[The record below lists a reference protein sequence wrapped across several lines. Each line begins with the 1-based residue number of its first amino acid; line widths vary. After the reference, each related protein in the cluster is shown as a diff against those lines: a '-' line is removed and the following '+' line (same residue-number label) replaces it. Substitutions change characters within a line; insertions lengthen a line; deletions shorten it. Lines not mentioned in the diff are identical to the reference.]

1 VYLFGLSFYTEAIA
15 YLNAGDKFGFDKILS
30 VSNPFLLST
39 EPIALSFRSIGIVI
53 KGVNLNII
61 SLLSSSHPLAHGNA
75 AKKLKPALCELLNKA
90 LS

>member
-1 VYLFGLSFYTEAIA
+1 VYLFGLSFYTAAIA

-39 EPIALSFRSIGIVI
+39 EPIALSFRSIGIGI
-53 KGVNLNII
+53 KRFDLNII

-75 AKKLKPALCELLNKA
+75 GKKLKPALCDLLNKA

>member
-1 VYLFGLSFYTEAIA
+1 MYLFGLSFYTAAIA

-39 EPIALSFRSIGIVI
+39 EPIALSFRSIGIGI
-53 KGVNLNII
+53 KRFDLTII

-75 AKKLKPALCELLNKA
+75 GKKLKPALCDLLNKA

>member
-1 VYLFGLSFYTEAIA
+1 MYLFGLSFYTAAIA

-39 EPIALSFRSIGIVI
+39 EPIALSFRSIGIGI
-53 KGVNLNII
+53 KRFDLNII

-75 AKKLKPALCELLNKA
+75 GKKLKPALFDLLNKA

>member
-1 VYLFGLSFYTEAIA
+1 MYLFGLSFYTAAIA
-15 YLNAGDKFGFDKILS
+15 YRNAGDKFGFDKILS

-39 EPIALSFRSIGIVI
+39 EPIALSFRSIGIGI
-53 KGVNLNII
+53 KRFDLNII

-75 AKKLKPALCELLNKA
+75 GKKLKPALCELLNKA

>member
-1 VYLFGLSFYTEAIA
+1 MYLFGLSFYTAAIA

-39 EPIALSFRSIGIVI
+39 EPIALSFRSTDVGIKRVD
-53 KGVNLNII
+53 LNII

-75 AKKLKPALCELLNKA
+75 GKKLKPALCDLLNKA